1 LGIPRVFSRLDFEA
15 AIAYSLCAG
24 FVTCICLF
32 IERDVSCV
40 ILQLGAPFAGTRSYP
55 LMRPIQRIS
64 TSGSWHG
71 CCCP

>member
-1 LGIPRVFSRLDFEA
+1 LDFEA

-40 ILQLGAPFAGTRSYP
+40 ILQLGAAFRRNPQ
-55 LMRPIQRIS
+55 LS
-64 TSGSWHG
+64 TDASDTANIDERKLAQLLL
-71 CCCP
+71 PVI